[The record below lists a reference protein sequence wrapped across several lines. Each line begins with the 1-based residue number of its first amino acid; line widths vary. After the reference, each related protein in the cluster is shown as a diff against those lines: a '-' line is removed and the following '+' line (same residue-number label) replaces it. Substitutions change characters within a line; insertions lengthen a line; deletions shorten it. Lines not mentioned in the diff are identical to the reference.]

1 MKKRKG
7 YLCEHCG
14 QRKAKYETRSVIE
27 GTNHLICE
35 ECFNELTVSSPIIH
49 SQADLNTFVEEKI

>member
-14 QRKAKYETRSVIE
+14 QKKAKYETRSVIE

-35 ECFNELTVSSPIIH
+35 ECFKELMVSSTVIH
-49 SQADLNTFVEEKI
+49 SQAELNSFAEERV